1 MKKIVKILMVA
12 SMLIGVQ
19 SLSAGESTV
28 IDLTR
33 KNFQRV
39 ISANKPVLVKF
50 WASWCGPCRK
60 MTPKFK
66 KVAKSYTEKMIFAE
80 LNVDDQRAIA
90 KAYKVRSIPTTILFI
105 NGKEMDRITGG
116 LDTKQIK
123 YWASE
128 IVRGR
133 YN

>member
-1 MKKIVKILMVA
+1 MKKIVRILTVT
-12 SMLIGVQ
+12 SMLIGVH
-19 SLSAGESTV
+19 SLSASSSTV
-28 IDLTR
+28 LDLTR

-39 ISANKPVLVKF
+39 VSSKKPVLVKF

-66 KVAKSYTEKMIFAE
+66 KVSRSYVGKVVFAE
-80 LNVDDQRAIA
+80 LNVDEQKAIA
-90 KAYKVRSIPTTILFI
+90 SAYNVRSIPTTILFI
-105 NGKEMDRITGG
+105 NGKEMDRVTGG
-116 LDTKQIK
+116 LGTKQIE

-128 IVRGR
+128 VVKGR

>member
-19 SLSAGESTV
+19 SLSAGRSTV

-39 ISANKPVLVKF
+39 VSSKKPVLVKF
-50 WASWCGPCRK
+50 WASWCGPCKR

-66 KVAKSYTEKMIFAE
+66 KVSRSYVGKIVFAE
-80 LNVDDQRAIA
+80 VNVDRQKAIA
-90 KAYKVRSIPTTILFI
+90 KAYHVRSIPTTILFI

-116 LDTKQIK
+116 LGTDQIK

-128 IVRGR
+128 IVKGR

>member
-33 KNFQRV
+33 KNFQHV

-66 KVAKSYTEKMIFAE
+66 KVAKSYTKKMIFAE